1 MKHNLTTTNATARC
15 SRNLTPEQTAKRD
28 ARRAALQ
35 ALAKQIAAMSP
46 DARAELAAR
55 SPIVTIEGRALSPF
69 NQCLVAMQLPSAT
82 VVGGFRQWLK
92 AGRAVTKGKHG
103 ASIWV
108 PCGAKSAPDADGEQ
122 ATEKTFFTSGA
133 VFDVS
138 QTAEIEDAN
147 EDSAPGTWADVIET
161 NPATLQPA

>member
-1 MKHNLTTTNATARC
+1 MKKT
-15 SRNLTPEQTAKRD
+15 LTPEQTAKRD
-28 ARRAALQ
+28 ARRAAFQ
-35 ALAKQIAAMSP
+35 ALAKRIAAMSP
-46 DARAELAAR
+46 TDREALAAQ

-69 NQCLVAMQLPSAT
+69 NMCLVAMQLPAAT

-92 AGRAVTKGKHG
+92 AGRAVMKGQHG

-108 PCGAKSAPDADGEQ
+108 PCGAKSAPDESGETS
-122 ATEKTFFTSGA
+122 TEKTFFTAGT

-138 QTAEIEDAN
+138 QTSEIEDAN
-147 EDSAPGTWADVIET
+147 EDSTPGTFADVIET